1 MKQKDK
7 LTKKQEKLYLAI
19 KNFIEKN
26 GYAPTIREI
35 NEIINIK
42 STSTTFTKLLQ
53 LQKKGYITYIN
64 GKARTIKLLK

>member
-1 MKQKDK
+1 MRQKDE

>member
-1 MKQKDK
+1 MNSE

-42 STSTTFTKLLQ
+42 STSTTFYKLLQ
-53 LQKKGYITYIN
+53 LQKKGYITYVN
-64 GKARTIKLLK
+64 GKSRTIKLLK

>member
-7 LTKKQEKLYLAI
+7 LTKKQEKLYLVI

>member
-1 MKQKDK
+1 MKQKDE

-19 KNFIEKN
+19 KNFIKKN

>member
-1 MKQKDK
+1 MKQKDE
-7 LTKKQEKLYLAI
+7 LTKKQEILYLAI

-42 STSTTFTKLLQ
+42 STSTTYTKLLQ

>member
-42 STSTTFTKLLQ
+42 STSTTFNKLLQ

>member
-1 MKQKDK
+1 MKQKNE

-19 KNFIEKN
+19 KNFIGKN

>member
-1 MKQKDK
+1 MNQE
-7 LTKKQEKLYLAI
+7 LTKKQEKVYLAI

>member
-1 MKQKDK
+1 MKQKDE

>member
-1 MKQKDK
+1 MSQK